1 MTPPPITVLIVDD
14 HPVVRAGLKAMLNGH
29 GGVTVVA
36 DASSGQE
43 AIELTATL
51 KPDVV
56 LCDLRLGEGID
67 GVAVTKA
74 LRRGQ
79 AQQPHVVILT
89 TFDLDADIIR
99 AVEAGAS
106 GYLLKDAP
114 SSAIVQAIIEAH
126 DGDTV
131 VDGATSRRYVQAAR
145 TGAIALTPR
154 ETEVL
159 ELIAGGQSN
168 KDIARTLL
176 LSEAT
181 VKTHVNRILA
191 KLRVE
196 NRTAAVA
203 TARSA
208 GLIRD
213 REPRS

>member
-14 HPVVRAGLKAMLNGH
+14 HPVVRAGLKAMLDGRE
-29 GGVTVVA
+29 GLTVVA
-36 DASSGQE
+36 DAADGAE
-43 AIELTATL
+43 AIELAATHE
-51 KPDVV
+51 PDVV

-67 GVAVTKA
+67 GVAVAKS
-74 LRRGQ
+74 LRAGKSKR
-79 AQQPHVVILT
+79 PHVVILT
-89 TFDLDADIIR
+89 TFDLDADIVR

-106 GYLLKDAP
+106 GYLLKDSP

-126 DGDTV
+126 HGDTV
-131 VDGATSRRYVQAAR
+131 LDRATSQRYIQAAR
-145 TGAIALTPR
+145 TGAIALTSR

-159 ELIAGGQSN
+159 ELIAEGQSN
-168 KDIARTLL
+168 RDIARALL

-203 TARSA
+203 TARST
-208 GLIRD
+208 GIIRD
-213 REPRS
+213 RAPGT

>member
-79 AQQPHVVILT
+79 PQQPHVVILT

-126 DGDTV
+126 HGDTV